1 MANRKKY
8 WWKTTIQKTTNLA
21 LKGGGKVVENIY
33 KMLHFC

>member
-1 MANRKKY
+1 M
-8 WWKTTIQKTTNLA
+8 QQTTNLA

>member
-1 MANRKKY
+1 M
-8 WWKTTIQKTTNLA
+8 QKTTNLA